1 MTAQKHKKTVT
12 IHEAKTHLSRFVAR
26 AAAGEEIILSR
37 GSRPMAR
44 LMPLLAQ
51 KGRRVPGQARDEI
64 WVSEEF
70 TAPLPGEMMRD
81 LS

>member
-1 MTAQKHKKTVT
+1 MSPAGKKTVT

-44 LMPLLAQ
+44 LVPLIQ
-51 KGRRVPGQARDEI
+51 DHKTRTPGQGRADI
-64 WVSEEF
+64 WISEDF
-70 TAPLPGEMMRD
+70 TAPLPEVMAGAYR
-81 LS
+81 